1 MYASV
6 NTVRQLVM
14 RKAAKE
20 ERGFIST
27 TDFNQYAIAAQQE
40 LFQSILS
47 QYRMYLANKQ
57 RYLTYYKESYKSL
70 EAIHDDLR
78 TLRRNR
84 VTTTGDLPSDYAY
97 YIDLETTEGR
107 PIIVVD
113 VNKRTFYNN
122 AFDQA
127 PSATYPIAI
136 MGSSDIEIIPT
147 VQDFKLSYYKMPQGS
162 TTAGQPSANQPV
174 WNSTNVSGN
183 EVYNPSGSIN
193 FEFPK
198 HLEYRLATIILSYV
212 GIEMREADLYQM
224 ANNEEAKQKQDTN
237 Q

>member
-1 MYASV
+1 
-6 NTVRQLVM
+6 M
-14 RKAAKE
+14 RKSAKE

-70 EAIHDDLR
+70 ESIHDDLR

-84 VTTTGDLPSDYAY
+84 VTTTGDLPTDYAY
-97 YIDLETTEGR
+97 YIDLETTEGK

-147 VQDFKLSYYKMPQGS
+147 VQDFKLSYYKVPQGS

-174 WNSTNVSGN
+174 WNSNNVSGN

>member
-1 MYASV
+1 
-6 NTVRQLVM
+6 M

-27 TDFNQYAIAAQQE
+27 TDFNQYAVAAQQE
-40 LFQSILS
+40 LFQTILG
-47 QYRMYLANKQ
+47 QYRLYLANKQ
-57 RYLTYYKESYKSL
+57 RYLTYFKESYKSL
-70 EAIHDDLR
+70 EAINDDLR

-84 VTTTGDLPSDYAY
+84 ITITGDFPSDYAY
-97 YIDLETTEGR
+97 YIDLETTDGN
-107 PIIVVD
+107 PITVVD
-113 VNKRTFYNN
+113 VNKRTYYNN
-122 AFDQA
+122 AFSQS

-136 MGSSDIEIIPT
+136 LGNSSIEVIPT
-147 VQDFKLSYYKMPQGS
+147 VDEFMLSYYKVPQGS
-162 TTAGQPSANQPV
+162 TTAGAPSASQPV
-174 WNSTNVSGN
+174 WNSSVVSGN

-212 GIEMREADLYQM
+212 GIEMRETDLYQM
-224 ANNEEAKQKQDTN
+224 ANNEETQQKQDTN